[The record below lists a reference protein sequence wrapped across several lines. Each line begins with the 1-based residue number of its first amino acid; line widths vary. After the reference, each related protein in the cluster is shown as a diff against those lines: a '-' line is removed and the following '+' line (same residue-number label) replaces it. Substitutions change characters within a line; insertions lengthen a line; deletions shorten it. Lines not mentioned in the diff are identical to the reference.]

1 MTKRPLAI
9 AMTCALLLG
18 LAACGKSEPA
28 AEGEGGHAE
37 HNHIGAYDGDIA
49 RGEKLASTKLPSGQ
63 ACVDC
68 HGAGGMKPIDT
79 ATPVIGGQYQDYLF
93 HSLQQY
99 HEGGRD
105 HAVMSLQIKG
115 AFDAGKLDE
124 QGIADLSAYFASQ
137 SGPLGDLHDK

>member
-9 AMTCALLLG
+9 ALTSALLLG

-28 AEGEGGHAE
+28 AEGAGHKTA
-37 HNHIGAYDGDIA
+37 HQHISAFDGDAA
-49 RGEKLASTKLPSGQ
+49 RGEKLAATKLPSGQ

-68 HGAGGMKPIDT
+68 HGTGGMKPIDA

-99 HEGGRD
+99 RDGKRD
-105 HAVMSLQIKG
+105 HALMTMQIKG
-115 AFDAGKLDE
+115 AFDAGTLDE
-124 QGIADLSAYFASQ
+124 QGIADLSAYFAAQ
-137 SGPLGDLHDK
+137 NGPLGDLHGK